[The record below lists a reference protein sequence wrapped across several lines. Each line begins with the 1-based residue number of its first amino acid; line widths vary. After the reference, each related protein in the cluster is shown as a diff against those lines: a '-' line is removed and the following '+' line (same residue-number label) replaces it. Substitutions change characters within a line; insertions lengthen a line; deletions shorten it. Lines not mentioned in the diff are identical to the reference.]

1 MFISLQK
8 SKYLLKT
15 ARKCAW
21 NHLKDLS
28 NRPQQQE
35 EDNETY
41 NEAGTL
47 LIPLP
52 RKHKSGTEADTISDR
67 IARLRDEKYLRD
79 LQTHRYTDIHV
90 EYSQAILEVELEVE
104 EEKVLPAATL
114 EAGVDQHT
122 MPNDKENPE

>member
-1 MFISLQK
+1 MCISLQK
-8 SKYLLKT
+8 SKYFLKT

-21 NHLKDLS
+21 NRLKDLS

-35 EDNETY
+35 KDTETY

-52 RKHKSGTEADTISDR
+52 RKQKSGTEADTTSDR
-67 IARLRDEKYLRD
+67 IARLRDEQYLRD

-90 EYSQAILEVELEVE
+90 EYSQAILELGVELEE
-104 EEKVLPAATL
+104 EVLPAATL

>member
-1 MFISLQK
+1 MQK
-8 SKYLLKT
+8 RKYFFKNT
-15 ARKCAW
+15 SKCAW
-21 NHLKDLS
+21 NHLKDLI
-28 NRPQQQE
+28 NRPQQQD
-35 EDNETY
+35 EDTETY

-52 RKHKSGTEADTISDR
+52 RKQKRGTETDTTSDR
-67 IARLRDEKYLRD
+67 IARLRDEQYLRD

-90 EYSQAILEVELEVE
+90 EYSQAILEVEVEVE
-104 EEKVLPAATL
+104 EELPAASL

>member
-1 MFISLQK
+1 MKNTS
-8 SKYLLKT
+8 
-15 ARKCAW
+15 KCAW
-21 NHLKDLS
+21 NYLKDLS

-35 EDNETY
+35 EDTETY

-52 RKHKSGTEADTISDR
+52 RKQKRGTETDTTSDR
-67 IARLRDEKYLRD
+67 IARLRDEQYLRD
-79 LQTHRYTDIHV
+79 LQTHRYTDVHV
-90 EYSQAILEVELEVE
+90 EYSQAILEVEVE
-104 EEKVLPAATL
+104 EEEEELPAASL